1 MTKNRLACGLSAFGL
16 MAGMGAQF
24 FMPMA
29 VHAESPVACSTE
41 VEADTCGASSSYELS
56 MGLSNANINKVVI
69 LTDIEDGGSYAIGRG
84 MTIDGGGHSLTS
96 SSNTTVFNV
105 NTGEEVKIQNLNM
118 YAPNYGISVNAGD
131 ANFTLESSTITAK
144 ERGIHVVVEGGFSGT
159 LNVVNSV
166 LQLDAD
172 KLAQNN
178 GGNSDYETATVS
190 NYERGISVS
199 YFDEG
204 TVNVT
209 NSTIRGFWAALNFA
223 SDNYDA
229 NGATLNVTNS
239 TLMGRAG
246 INTWPSNMTINVLG
260 GRIHGIH
267 NYPGPTEA
275 FADIV
280 LNNSAGGTTL
290 NVSDVQFTNY
300 LSESAL
306 DDDYGG
312 TAYTNSA
319 AQYMI
324 ANRATDL
331 ENPNEVNIYGNT
343 SFEDYAKGKTDR
355 INTVFEPHCGYADT
369 EGEVSEEDVVWTACP
384 EMNIYGGVYP
394 YDDVRFFV
402 DYEKDDVYYFEA
414 DDVYVVAPKTTY
426 TLGTDKATVRYGQP
440 AHVEVGITPA
450 KVGGYNNPNLNYTV
464 KSNNEVISFDKTTG
478 LVSTTSTKETSGV
491 LTFTFADKSE
501 KTVAVSVEGLKA
513 DVEEDEEIPSEDEAA
528 SVQKDA
534 QEVIDSIIEGEAVDS
549 FEYAEGVDAEEVL
562 TAVAAGDDF
571 GTVLNAD
578 EISAENVDVEA
589 ADAIED
595 EMREGAKLAGYFDV
609 NVALVNLTQDKT
621 VGYLTELSG
630 EVTVTIPVPEDVEPV
645 KEGFERSYYVI
656 RYHDDT
662 AETLDTTNNSDGTIS
677 FKSSKFSTYALT
689 YVDSEKKADV
699 TAPDTGVFTG
709 AGSVNGGVIAVA
721 VLVGIVTAAYAA
733 RRLVLKRK

>member
-1 MTKNRLACGLSAFGL
+1 
-16 MAGMGAQF
+16 
-24 FMPMA
+24 
-29 VHAESPVACSTE
+29 
-41 VEADTCGASSSYELS
+41 
-56 MGLSNANINKVVI
+56 MGLSNDKIRQIVI
-69 LTDIEDGGSYAIGRG
+69 LADIADGGSYTIEREV
-84 MTIDGGGHSLTS
+84 TIDGNSKSLTS
-96 SSNTTVFNV
+96 SSNSSVFNV
-105 NTGEEVKIQNLNM
+105 NTSATVKIQNLNV

-131 ANFTLESSTITAK
+131 ADFTLESSTITAK

-159 LNVVNSV
+159 LNVVDSV

-204 TVNVT
+204 TINVT

-275 FADIV
+275 FANIV
-280 LNNSAGGTTL
+280 LNNSDGGTTL

-331 ENPNEVNIYGNT
+331 ENPNVVNIYGNT
-343 SFEDYAKGKTDR
+343 SFEDYAKGKTGR

-369 EGEVSEEDVVWTACP
+369 EGEEEVSEEDVVWTACP

-402 DYEKDDVYYFEA
+402 DYEKDDVYYIEA
-414 DDVYVVAPKTTY
+414 DDVYVVTPKTTY
-426 TLGTDKATVRYGQP
+426 SLSTDKATVKYDQP
-440 AHVEVGITPA
+440 AHVEVSIMPA
-450 KVGGYNNPNLNYTV
+450 KVGGYDNPNLDYTV
-464 KSNNEVISFDKTTG
+464 ESNNEVISFDKTTG

-491 LTFTFADKSE
+491 LTFTFADESK
-501 KTVAVSVEGLKA
+501 KTVAVSVERLKV
-513 DVEEDEEIPSEDEAA
+513 DVEEDAEIPSEDEAE

-534 QEVIDSIIEGEAVDS
+534 QEVIDSIIDGEAVDS

-578 EISAENVDVEA
+578 EISAEDVDVEA
-589 ADAIED
+589 VDAIED
-595 EMREGAKLAGYFDV
+595 EMKEGAKLAGYFDV

-630 EVTVTIPVPEDVEPV
+630 EVTVTVAVPEDVEPV

-656 RYHDDT
+656 RYHDDA
-662 AETLDTTNNSDGTIS
+662 AETLDTTNNGDGTIS
-677 FKSSKFSTYALT
+677 FKSSKFSTYALA
-689 YVDSEKKADV
+689 YIDNEKKTDV
-699 TAPDTGVFTG
+699 TTPDTG
-709 AGSVNGGVIAVA
+709 
-721 VLVGIVTAAYAA
+721 
-733 RRLVLKRK
+733 